1 MHPAVLQGRIPLM
14 PNRHF
19 DLVSHWRV
27 PGPPAEVWP
36 VLAALQH
43 WPAWWPQVRAVR
55 VLRPGDEQGIGRVC
69 RIDWR
74 TRLGYGFTIEVEAVE
89 AVPHER
95 LRARSR
101 GAMRGEG
108 IWLLRADGTHTEL
121 TYLWRVD
128 LQRPWMRLA
137 APLLAPLFR
146 WNHEGVMRAGQAG
159 LVRHLARRAAG
170 RSGVSAPARPPLRA
184 G

>member
-1 MHPAVLQGRIPLM
+1 M
-14 PNRHF
+14 PRRHF

-27 PGPPAEVWP
+27 QASVAEVWQ
-36 VLAALQH
+36 ALSAPQD
-43 WPAWWPQVRAVR
+43 WPGWWPQVRAVR
-55 VLRPGDEQGIGRVC
+55 VLRSGGPGGLGRLV

-74 TRLGYGFTIEVEAVE
+74 TRLGYGFTIEVQAVE
-89 AVPHER
+89 VLPLQR
-95 LRARSR
+95 LRGRSH

-108 IWLLRADGTHTEL
+108 IWLLQADGDCTDL
-121 TYLWRVD
+121 TYLWRVE
-128 LQRPWMRLA
+128 LRRAWMRWA

-159 LVRHLARRAAG
+159 LARHLRQRRLQALT
-170 RSGVSAPARPPLRA
+170 SPARPAAPA